1 MENRVGENIR
11 KVREEKRLTQKKL
24 GTMCGKAESTIQ
36 GYENGKSD
44 LSVGTMLL
52 IARALTVSAGE
63 LIDGKK
69 EEVGKGNTAELRV
82 YNQEDRLLIGQILIK
97 NGYTVSQGKRYKTPT
112 GKTMEYFLRV
122 SEDSENADTSK

>member
-1 MENRVGENIR
+1 MTRTR
-11 KVREEKRLTQKKL
+11 TPD
-24 GTMCGKAESTIQ
+24 TST
-36 GYENGKSD
+36 
-44 LSVGTMLL
+44 LL
-52 IARALTVSAGE
+52 LFATEINVSAGE

-69 EEVGKGNTAELRV
+69 EEAGKGNAAELRV

-122 SEDSENADTSK
+122 SEDSENADTAK